1 MSRHLLSVAVLL
13 VFATVCLSQ
22 QQSTTPAPSTPAAT
36 AAPAAAPAPTGPKKR
51 VAVMNFDYGTVMT
64 SVQAVFGSNQ
74 DVGKGISD
82 LLVTKLV
89 NDGQYAVIERSAL
102 DKILAEQNFSN
113 SDRAD
118 PASAAKIGKIL
129 GLDAMIIGSITQFGR
144 DDKSTTVGG
153 GGYGLGRFGLG
164 GVKSSNSKAIVAVTA
179 RIIDINTAQILVSCE
194 GTGESTRSGTSL
206 VGGGGGWSGGGGG
219 GLDMSSSNFG
229 ATILGEAVHK
239 AVDDL
244 GTQLDAKSGNLPTVK
259 ATYAGV
265 VADVSGNQL
274 IINVGSSSGI
284 HVGDVVEI
292 SRPVRTVKDP
302 TTGKVLKVITNK
314 IGDATVTEVDSDSS
328 TVTLNSA
335 TPAQVGDAASSE

>member
-22 QQSTTPAPSTPAAT
+22 QQSTAPAPAANSTS
-36 AAPAAAPAPTGPKKR
+36 AAAPATAPVVKKR
-51 VAVMNFDYGTVMT
+51 VAIMNFDYGTVMT
-64 SVQAVFGSNQ
+64 SVQQIFGSNQ

-82 LLVTKLV
+82 LLVMKLV
-89 NDGQYAVIERSAL
+89 NDGKYTIIERSAL
-102 DKILAEQNFSN
+102 DKVLAEQNFSN

-129 GLDAMIIGSITQFGR
+129 GIDAMIIGSITQFGR

-164 GVKSSNSKAIVAVTA
+164 GVKSSNSKAVVAVTA
-179 RIIDINTAQILVSCE
+179 RVIDTSSAEILAACE
-194 GTGESTRSGTSL
+194 GVGESTRSGTSL

-244 GTQLDAKSGNLPTVK
+244 GTQLDDKATGLPQHK
-259 ATYAGV
+259 ATYSGV

-274 IINVGSSSGI
+274 IINIGSSSGI
-284 HVGDVVEI
+284 KVGDVVEI

-314 IGDATVTEVDSDSS
+314 IGDATVTEVDADSS
-328 TVTLNSA
+328 TVTLNGAS
-335 TPAQVGDAASSE
+335 PAQVGDAASNE